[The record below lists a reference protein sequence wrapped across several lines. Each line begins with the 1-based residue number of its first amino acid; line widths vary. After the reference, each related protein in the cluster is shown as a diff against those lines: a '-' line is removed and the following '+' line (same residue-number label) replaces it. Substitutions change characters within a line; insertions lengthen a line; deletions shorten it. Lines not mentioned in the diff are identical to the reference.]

1 MYGSNGGLQL
11 NIIVAGAGLVGRELT
26 RKLLDH
32 KHDIV
37 VIDISEEVCSNLYA
51 ETGALTVN
59 GNATNLR
66 TLKDAG
72 IHRVDVLLCL
82 MRKDVDNISC
92 SILAK
97 SLGVPRILA
106 RMRDPGYENAYKL
119 SGVTNIV
126 RVADLLLD
134 QLMMEIEQPPVKRI
148 MSLGG
153 GDAYVY
159 AVRIPEGASCVG
171 RSVKDVAGASEFPR
185 ESLLMGI
192 YQEENEKFHIPRGNY
207 VLKENDTVFVIAHA
221 GDIQLIARSLGTLK

>member
-1 MYGSNGGLQL
+1 MK
-11 NIIVAGAGLVGRELT
+11 IVVAGAGLVGRELT

-32 KHDIV
+32 KHDVV
-37 VIDISEEVCSNLYA
+37 VIDIDHEVCDNLYA

-59 GNATNLR
+59 GSATSLT

-72 IHRVDVLLCL
+72 VHRADVLLCL
-82 MRKDVDNISC
+82 MRNDVDNISC

-106 RMRDPGYENAYKL
+106 RMRDPGYENAYSM
-119 SGVTNIV
+119 SGVTSIV

-134 QLMMEIEQPPVKRI
+134 QLIMEVEQPPVKRI

-153 GDAYVY
+153 GDAHVY
-159 AVRIPEGASCVG
+159 AVRIPEGADCIG
-171 RSVKDVAGASEFPR
+171 KSVKEIAEVSSFPT

-192 YQEENEKFHIPRGNY
+192 YREEDERFLIPRGGY
-207 VLKENDTVFVIAHA
+207 VLSANDTVFVIAHA
-221 GDIQLIARSLGTLK
+221 GDIQHIASALGST

>member
-1 MYGSNGGLQL
+1 MH
-11 NIIVAGAGLVGRELT
+11 IVVAGAGLVGRDLT

-32 KHDIV
+32 KHDVV
-37 VIDISEEVCSNLYA
+37 VIDIDAKVCDNLYA

-59 GNATNLR
+59 GNATNLK

-72 IHRVDVLLCL
+72 VHRADVLLCL
-82 MRKDVDNISC
+82 MRRDVDNISC

-106 RMRDPGYENAYKL
+106 RMRDAGYESAYEL

-159 AVRIPEGASCVG
+159 AVHIPEGAPCVG
-171 RSVKDVAGASEFPR
+171 KSVKDIAGAGDFPK

-192 YQEENEKFHIPRGNY
+192 YQEDTENFQIPRGNY
-207 VLKENDTVFVIAHA
+207 ILSDNDTVFVIAHA
-221 GDIQLIARSLGTLK
+221 GDIQLIAKVLGTLQ

>member
-1 MYGSNGGLQL
+1 M
-11 NIIVAGAGLVGRELT
+11 NIVVAGAGLVGRELV

-32 KHDIV
+32 KHDVV
-37 VIDISEEVCSNLYA
+37 VIDIDHEVCDNIYA
-51 ETGALTVN
+51 DTGALTVN
-59 GNATNLR
+59 GSATNLT

-72 IHRVDVLLCL
+72 VHRADVLLCL
-82 MRKDVDNISC
+82 MRNDVDNISC

-106 RMRDPGYENAYKL
+106 RMRDPGYENAYSI
-119 SGVTNIV
+119 SGITGIV

-134 QLMMEIEQPPVKRI
+134 QLMMEVEQPPVRRI

-159 AVRIPEGASCVG
+159 AVRIPENADCIGKT
-171 RSVKDVAGASEFPR
+171 VKVIAEAADFPK

-192 YQEENEKFHIPRGNY
+192 YRGDDEQFHIPRGDY
-207 VLKENDTVFVIAHA
+207 VLAAKDTVFVIAHA
-221 GDIQLIARSLGTLK
+221 GDIQLIAKSLGSAE

>member
-1 MYGSNGGLQL
+1 MH
-11 NIIVAGAGLVGRELT
+11 IIVVGAGLVGRELT

-32 KHDIV
+32 KHDVV
-37 VIDISEEVCSNLYA
+37 VIDINEEVCNSLYA
-51 ETGALTVN
+51 ETGALTVH
-59 GNATNLR
+59 GNATNLKI
-66 TLKDAG
+66 LKDAG
-72 IHRVDVLLCL
+72 IHRTDVLLCL

-92 SILAK
+92 SILAR

-106 RMRDPGYENAYKL
+106 RMRDPGYESAYSL

-159 AVRIPEGASCVG
+159 AVRIPEKAPCIGS
-171 RSVKDVAGASEFPR
+171 SVKEIAAANDFPR

-192 YQEENEKFHIPRGNY
+192 YQEDNEHFQIPRGNY
-207 VLKENDTVFVIAHA
+207 VLAENDTVFVIAHA
-221 GDIQLIARSLGTLK
+221 GDIQLIARALGTLK

>member
-1 MYGSNGGLQL
+1 MR
-11 NIIVAGAGLVGRELT
+11 IVVAGAGLVGRELT

-32 KHDIV
+32 KHDVV
-37 VIDISEEVCSNLYA
+37 VIDIDHEVCDSLYA

-59 GNATNLR
+59 GSATNLSV
-66 TLKDAG
+66 LKDAG
-72 IHRVDVLLCL
+72 VQSADILLCL
-82 MRKDVDNISC
+82 MRQDVDNISC

-106 RMRDPGYENAYKL
+106 RMRDPGYESAYDL
-119 SGVTNIV
+119 SGVTGVV

-134 QLMMEIEQPPVKRI
+134 QLIMEVEQPPVKRI

-159 AVRIPEGASCVG
+159 AVRIPEGADCVG
-171 RSVKDVAGASEFPR
+171 KSVQEIAASGDFPK

-192 YQEENEKFHIPRGNY
+192 YREDDERFQIPRGNY
-207 VLKENDTVFVIAHA
+207 VLAAKDTVFVIAHA
-221 GDIQLIARSLGTLK
+221 GDIQLIAGALGTIK

>member
-1 MYGSNGGLQL
+1 MH
-11 NIIVAGAGLVGRELT
+11 IVVAGAGLIGRELT

-32 KHDIV
+32 KHDVV
-37 VIDISEEVCSNLYA
+37 VIDIDRKVCDNLYA

-59 GNATNLR
+59 GNATNLT

-72 IHRVDVLLCL
+72 IHRTDVLLCL
-82 MRKDVDNISC
+82 MRNDVDNISC

-106 RMRDPGYENAYKL
+106 RMRDTVYENAYEL

-159 AVRIPEGASCVG
+159 AVHIPEGASCIG
-171 RSVKDVAGASEFPR
+171 KSVKDIAGASDFPK
-185 ESLLMGI
+185 ESLFMGI
-192 YQEENEKFHIPRGNY
+192 YQEQNEKFQIPRGNY
-207 VLKENDTVFVIAHA
+207 ILAENDTVFVIAHA
-221 GDIQLIARSLGTLK
+221 GDIQLIAKVLGTL